1 MAEHVNDVNR
11 CVTPE
16 LNECEVQRMLRDF
29 SLTLSTSH
37 PIKILHFLRLK
48 ERSSKNT
55 AFVLCA
61 NIFQRN
67 ALNVPLYLRHCLE
80 KEEIR
85 KLKGRKQSILAQCE
99 EQQEISGT
107 VSVRMSDPNGSLRRR
122 HNEPG

>member
-1 MAEHVNDVNR
+1 MNKMPCCNNR
-11 CVTPE
+11 FRSTYI
-16 LNECEVQRMLRDF
+16 LFYNLR
-29 SLTLSTSH
+29 
-37 PIKILHFLRLK
+37 PLK

-55 AFVLCA
+55 TFVLCA

-67 ALNVPLYLRHCLE
+67 ALNAPLYLRNCLE